1 MWQAVVVTTG
11 GGTTRTDPDV
21 PGRVQVLDGR
31 RAATAAV
38 VLQEDTDPLVLVAH
52 RGDAAAARV
61 LATYVAANQPGRLV
75 AHAVTDHAPL
85 AAVAALDLAASLGRD
100 AGHGLSVWHDLLA
113 AAWSGAVLRSVTR
126 LGTPNPPMA
135 MHVRSWLPGSRF
147 LVRQGP
153 DAAVVP
159 AQRAGELVADV
170 PRRAQDMLVSRADD
184 ETVRAVT
191 VGRGPDERAHGG
203 LPRGVAPRVR
213 DRRGRPA
220 RAAAG
225 PARGPRAPAGP
236 LLRRLRP
243 ARLRAR
249 LRLLPYP
256 HGPRGPTPARGRDP
270 VNPRQRRGI
279 VFMVLSVLVAVA
291 VFVILTNYV
300 RSVSSQVGPT
310 TTVYRAA
317 GPIDAYVPLDESNLE
332 PYQVPE
338 RWAAPTAR
346 LDLPDLDGR
355 RVGFALEAGT
365 VVTSDMLVP
374 PSDLS
379 PTERE
384 IAINVDAVTGVAG
397 RVRTGDRVDLYAV
410 FADVTGLPAQV
421 RVLVRD
427 VRIVS
432 IGGVQTVTQSD
443 DEGIEE
449 ADVIPVTLALE
460 PDDSLAVTYA
470 NAFAEEVRL
479 VALPTDTGLDR
490 SEDIE
495 QFDAGNLGG
504 TAIPEGLEGLPD
516 LEGLVP

>member
-1 MWQAVVVTTG
+1 M
-11 GGTTRTDPDV
+11 
-21 PGRVQVLDGR
+21 
-31 RAATAAV
+31 
-38 VLQEDTDPLVLVAH
+38 
-52 RGDAAAARV
+52 
-61 LATYVAANQPGRLV
+61 
-75 AHAVTDHAPL
+75 
-85 AAVAALDLAASLGRD
+85 
-100 AGHGLSVWHDLLA
+100 
-113 AAWSGAVLRSVTR
+113 
-126 LGTPNPPMA
+126 
-135 MHVRSWLPGSRF
+135 
-147 LVRQGP
+147 
-153 DAAVVP
+153 
-159 AQRAGELVADV
+159 
-170 PRRAQDMLVSRADD
+170 
-184 ETVRAVT
+184 
-191 VGRGPDERAHGG
+191 
-203 LPRGVAPRVR
+203 
-213 DRRGRPA
+213 
-220 RAAAG
+220 
-225 PARGPRAPAGP
+225 
-236 LLRRLRP
+236 
-243 ARLRAR
+243 
-249 LRLLPYP
+249 
-256 HGPRGPTPARGRDP
+256 
-270 VNPRQRRGI
+270 NPRQRRGI
-279 VFMVLSVLVAVA
+279 IFMVLSVLVTVA

-310 TTVYRAA
+310 TTVYRAV
-317 GPIDAYVPLDESNLE
+317 GPIEAYVPLDESNLE

-338 RWAAPTAR
+338 RWASPTAR
-346 LDLPDLDGR
+346 LELPELDGR

-443 DEGIEE
+443 DEGVEE

-504 TAIPEGLEGLPD
+504 TAIPEGLDNLPD
-516 LEGLVP
+516 LEGLIP